1 MIKFKSLTVGIDAT
15 NLRGGGGITHLIELL
30 RVAELNLYSIERVVV
45 WGGIPTL
52 KEIDDRPWLDKRTA
66 SALNKGLIQ
75 RMLWQYYSLSPAA
88 HEARCDVLLIPGG
101 LCLCNFHPVVTMS
114 RNLLPFEMC
123 ELLRYRW
130 SLMTCRLLLLRLMQS
145 RTFRKSD
152 GVIFLTEYARETVSR
167 ITGKLRGQT
176 CIVPHGINPRFVKVP
191 KLQRVIAKYD
201 GAHPYR
207 VLYVSKI
214 DVYKHQWHVVEAVAA
229 LRKQGFPIVLDLVGQ
244 ADPIAL
250 KQLNQ
255 TMDGVDVERRWAHY
269 HGEIPFDELHFRYAE
284 ADLGLFASSCENMPN
299 ILLETMAAGLPIACS
314 NRGPMPEML
323 GQSGVFF
330 NPEQPEDIV
339 RALLELIESPQAR
352 KKLAQSSYERVQA
365 YSWQRCANETFSFLV
380 RVIQQQKQ

>member
-1 MIKFKSLTVGIDAT
+1 MVKFKSLTVGIDAT
-15 NLRGGGGITHLIELL
+15 NLRCGGGITHLIELL
-30 RVAELNLYSIERVVV
+30 RVAKLDLYGIERVVV
-45 WGGIPTL
+45 WGSLPTL
-52 KEIDDRPWLDKRTA
+52 NELDNRPWLDKRTA

-75 RMLWQYYSLSPAA
+75 RTLWQRYRLSPAA
-88 HEARCDVLLIPGG
+88 HDARCDVLFVPGG
-101 LCLCNFHPVVTMS
+101 LYLCNFHPVVSMS

-130 SLMTCRLLLLRLMQS
+130 SLTTCRLLLLRLMQS

-152 GVIFLTEYARETVSR
+152 GVIFLTKYARETVSSVA
-167 ITGKLRGQT
+167 GKLRGQT
-176 CIVPHGINPRFVKVP
+176 CIVPHGVNPRFVKVP

-201 GAHPYR
+201 GAHPCR
-207 VLYVSKI
+207 VLYVSRI
-214 DVYKHQWHVVEAVAA
+214 DRYKHQWHVIEAVAA
-229 LRKQGFPIVLDLVGQ
+229 LRKQGFPIVLDLVGT

-255 TMDGVDVERRWAHY
+255 TMDRVDVERRWTHY
-269 HGEIPFDELHFRYAE
+269 HGEIPFNELHLRYAE

-314 NRGPMPEML
+314 NRGPMPEVL

-339 RALLELIESPQAR
+339 RALLKLIESPQAR
-352 KKLAQSSYERVQA
+352 TELARSSYERVQE
-365 YSWQRCANETFSFLV
+365 YSWQRCANETFRFLV
-380 RVIQQQKQ
+380 GVIKQQK